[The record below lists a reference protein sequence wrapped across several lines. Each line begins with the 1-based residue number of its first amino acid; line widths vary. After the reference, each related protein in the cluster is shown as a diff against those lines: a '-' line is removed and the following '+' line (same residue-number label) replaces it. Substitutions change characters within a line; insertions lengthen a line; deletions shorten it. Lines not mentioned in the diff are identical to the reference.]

1 MAPRAAAV
9 HQRGLGQPDCSTS
22 CRPGFPGPGSG
33 QDHVKSPLCSELG
46 VSRWTLLTC
55 LPVFPAPVW
64 GMHHDFTAEGRAERA
79 IAGGSAVLG
88 CQHRL
93 EVPGSAQ
100 PFPEPQDPPRTFD
113 PCPPCSGRPDSDC
126 WDHLLDSTSPK
137 IHFSSAQN
145 HDFWASGGGFS
156 LSPESTLPEH
166 ILLQGLSSSH
176 SRLDLPGQKPHLQTH
191 LS

>member
-1 MAPRAAAV
+1 M
-9 HQRGLGQPDCSTS
+9 
-22 CRPGFPGPGSG
+22 
-33 QDHVKSPLCSELG
+33 
-46 VSRWTLLTC
+46 
-55 LPVFPAPVW
+55 
-64 GMHHDFTAEGRAERA
+64 
-79 IAGGSAVLG
+79 LG
-88 CQHRL
+88 CQLRL

-113 PCPPCSGRPDSDC
+113 PCPPCPGRPDSDC

-156 LSPESTLPEH
+156 FSPESTLPEH
-166 ILLQGLSSSH
+166 ILLQGLSSSP

-191 LS
+191 LSSPPFLLSPQPRCLGRRQASLWSQVRRAQQVACGCSAQRGSSQPEHTPHSHRCGCVQTPPLSQTLN